1 MDYDDAVA
9 TFASPRPAGTPLPEV
24 VGAGGPARR
33 LRDAC
38 EPLAM
43 HALWNRRTNDC
54 LAALG
59 LDFLTGYV
67 WGRAASL
74 GEPSPPVVAAVF
86 AWFEPGLLAGLYQT
100 ARTAVRRERLL
111 AVRDASTAASLA
123 EVLAGDDPAE
133 VADLLADAVEGADG
147 TGRPLF
153 SGLRGRGRP
162 GHPYQR
168 LWWACD
174 LVREHR
180 GDSHVAVANAAGIGP
195 VEMNVLTECWIGM
208 PRLATGRRADRSR
221 PRRQG
226 RHRGPHRRRGAGD
239 RRRARRP
246 AGRGGRPAGRL
257 ERAVHRGRRL
267 PRRHPQTRRRLNGT
281 PRIRRACA
289 AVAGA
294 RPRPSTRATAARS
307 RSRLDG
313 SPGPA

>member
-1 MDYDDAVA
+1 MDYADAVA
-9 TFASPRPAGTPLPEV
+9 TFCRPRPASTPLPEV
-24 VGAGGPARR
+24 VRVGAPARR

-43 HALWNRRTNDC
+43 HALWNRHTNER

-74 GEPSPPVVAAVF
+74 GEPVAPVVAASF
-86 AWFEPGLLAGLYQT
+86 AWFEPNLVAGLYES
-100 ARTAVRRERLL
+100 ARSTVSRERML
-111 AVRDASTAASLA
+111 AVRDTATAASLA

-133 VADLLADAVEGADG
+133 VADLLAGAVEGADG

-162 GHPYQR
+162 GDPFQR

-180 GDSHVAVANAAGIGP
+180 GDSHVAVANAAGLGP

-208 PRLATGRRADRSR
+208 PLLSYTATRGWPEAAMQAAVSGLEARGWLRDEALTGAGRAARADIE
-221 PRRQG
+221 
-226 RHRGPHRRRGAGD
+226 D
-239 RRRARRP
+239 RTDA
-246 AGRGGRPAGRL
+246 AEQAIVAALGGRL
-257 ERAVHRGRRL
+257 DEV
-267 PRRHPQTRRRLNGT
+267 
-281 PRIRRACA
+281 CA
-289 AVAGA
+289 
-294 RPRPSTRATAARS
+294 
-307 RSRLDG
+307 RLDG
-313 SPGPA
+313 WSERCIASGAFPADILKRAAG

>member
-1 MDYDDAVA
+1 
-9 TFASPRPAGTPLPEV
+9 
-24 VGAGGPARR
+24 
-33 LRDAC
+33 
-38 EPLAM
+38 M

-180 GDSHVAVANAAGIGP
+180 GDSHVAVANAAGLGP

-208 PRLATGRRADRSR
+208 PLLSYTAT
-221 PRRQG
+221 
-226 RHRGPHRRRGAGD
+226 RGWPEAAMSAAVDGLEARGWLRDGALTE
-239 RRRARRP
+239 
-246 AGRGGRPAGRL
+246 AGRAVRAGIEDRTDAAEQAIAAALGGRL
-257 ERAVHRGRRL
+257 DEV
-267 PRRHPQTRRRLNGT
+267 
-281 PRIRRACA
+281 
-289 AVAGA
+289 VA
-294 RPRPSTRATAARS
+294 
-307 RSRLDG
+307 RLDG
-313 SPGPA
+313 WSERCIAAGAFPADILKRAAG

>member
-1 MDYDDAVA
+1 MDYDDAIA
-9 TFASPRPAGTPLPEV
+9 TFASPRPAGTPVPEV

-43 HALWNRRTNDC
+43 HALWNRHTNER

-86 AWFEPGLLAGLYQT
+86 AWFEPGLLAGLYET
-100 ARTAVRRERLL
+100 ARTAVPRERLL
-111 AVRDASTAASLA
+111 AVRDAATAASLA

-133 VADLLADAVEGADG
+133 VADLLADAVQGADG

-162 GHPYQR
+162 GDPYQR

-180 GDSHVAVANAAGIGP
+180 GDSHVAVANAAGLGP

-208 PRLATGRRADRSR
+208 PLLSYTAT
-221 PRRQG
+221 
-226 RHRGPHRRRGAGD
+226 RGWPEAAMSAAVDGLEARGWLRDGALTD
-239 RRRARRP
+239 
-246 AGRGGRPAGRL
+246 AGRAARAGIEDRTDATEQPIAAALGGRL
-257 ERAVHRGRRL
+257 DEV
-267 PRRHPQTRRRLNGT
+267 
-281 PRIRRACA
+281 
-289 AVAGA
+289 VA
-294 RPRPSTRATAARS
+294 
-307 RSRLDG
+307 RLDG
-313 SPGPA
+313 WSERCIAAGAFPADILKRAAG

>member
-9 TFASPRPAGTPLPEV
+9 TFCSPRPAGTPLPEV

-43 HALWNRRTNDC
+43 HALWNRRTNER

-67 WGRAASL
+67 WARGRSL
-74 GEPSPPVVAAVF
+74 GEPSPAVVAAVF
-86 AWFEPGLLAGLYQT
+86 AWFEPGLLAGLYET

-123 EVLAGDDPAE
+123 EVRA
-133 VADLLADAVEGADG
+133 
-147 TGRPLF
+147 
-153 SGLRGRGRP
+153 RP
-162 GHPYQR
+162 GNPYQR

-180 GDSHVAVANAAGIGP
+180 GDSHVAVANAAGLGP

-208 PRLATGRRADRSR
+208 PLLSYTAT
-221 PRRQG
+221 
-226 RHRGPHRRRGAGD
+226 RGWPEA
-239 RRRARRP
+239 AMS
-246 AGRGGRPAGRL
+246 
-257 ERAVHRGRRL
+257 
-267 PRRHPQTRRRLNGT
+267 
-281 PRIRRACA
+281 A
-289 AVAGA
+289 AVDGLQA
-294 RPRPSTRATAARS
+294 RGWLR
-307 RSRLDG
+307 D
-313 SPGPA
+313 